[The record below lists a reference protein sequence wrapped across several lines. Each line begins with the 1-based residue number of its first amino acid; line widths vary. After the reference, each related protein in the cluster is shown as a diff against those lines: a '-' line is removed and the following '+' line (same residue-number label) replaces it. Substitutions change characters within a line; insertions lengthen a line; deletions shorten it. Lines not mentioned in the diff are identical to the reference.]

1 MIEFT
6 LTEIVLFCWA
16 ILATG
21 FALKYSH
28 ELLMTKFF
36 IRKLITDEAV
46 RTQLVAAYQTFEK
59 EHGA

>member
-21 FALKYSH
+21 Y
-28 ELLMTKFF
+28 
-36 IRKLITDEAV
+36 AV
-46 RTQLVAAYQTFEK
+46 RFASEVMNLKLMLKTLAYDSDMRDRFVKHFSTTK